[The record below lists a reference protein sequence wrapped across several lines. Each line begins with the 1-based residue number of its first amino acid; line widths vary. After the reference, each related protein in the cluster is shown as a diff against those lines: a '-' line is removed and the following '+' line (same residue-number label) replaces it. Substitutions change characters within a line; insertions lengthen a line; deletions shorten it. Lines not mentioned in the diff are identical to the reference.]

1 MPTPILDALKLPR
14 VSVDPK
20 GLDLVRATIAAAL
33 SDTPRDAAQF
43 AANRWGAKSRA
54 AEITKAAVSGATTT
68 AATQGLAFVNDSA
81 AVEFFDVVR
90 SQAVIGK
97 VPFRR
102 IPFRTPTLSMD
113 EGPAVAWRDENAAY
127 RTSLLKVSRSAGLEP
142 FDLGAMIVVT
152 KELLQHSSVDAEV
165 IVRDMLARG
174 LAAELDR
181 TLLDP
186 ANTGTSG
193 IKPASITTGA
203 FPDSSPA
210 EAIFDWGDTFTGDT
224 SKAWLV
230 MNPWQAAR
238 LYGAARPDIGARGGT
253 WAGFPV
259 ATSTAVADGIFIL
272 IDPDQVALA
281 LGGASVRAT
290 EQGAVEMQ
298 DSSSMTSGASPTAAT
313 LTSMWQT
320 NSVAIIGSVAANW
333 RVVRADAVQV
343 FDAQAYGLSGG
354 V

>member
-1 MPTPILDALKLPR
+1 
-14 VSVDPK
+14 
-20 GLDLVRATIAAAL
+20 
-33 SDTPRDAAQF
+33 
-43 AANRWGAKSRA
+43 
-54 AEITKAAVSGATTT
+54 
-68 AATQGLAFVNDSA
+68 
-81 AVEFFDVVR
+81 
-90 SQAVIGK
+90 
-97 VPFRR
+97 
-102 IPFRTPTLSMD
+102 
-113 EGPAVAWRDENAAY
+113 
-127 RTSLLKVSRSAGLEP
+127 
-142 FDLGAMIVVT
+142 
-152 KELLQHSSVDAEV
+152 
-165 IVRDMLARG
+165 
-174 LAAELDR
+174 
-181 TLLDP
+181 
-186 ANTGTSG
+186 
-193 IKPASITTGA
+193 
-203 FPDSSPA
+203 
-210 EAIFDWGDTFTGDT
+210 
-224 SKAWLV
+224 
-230 MNPWQAAR
+230 MNPWEAAR